1 METVKKEYSTNYKS
15 IKSREYNQ
23 DTFKYALSNF
33 RSCAY
38 NSKRY
43 AESEE
48 IREKK
53 KEYNKR
59 YWAKKQLA
67 KISA

>member
-1 METVKKEYSTNYKS
+1 MENMKKEYSVNYKS
-15 IKSREYNQ
+15 VKSREYNE
-23 DTFKYALSNF
+23 DPFKYAMSNF
-33 RSCAY
+33 RSCAF

-48 IREKK
+48 IRDKK

-67 KISA
+67 KIST

>member
-1 METVKKEYSTNYKS
+1 MECVKKEYSNNYKS
-15 IKSREYNQ
+15 VKSREYNE
-23 DTFKYALSNF
+23 DPFKYALSNF
-33 RSCAY
+33 RSCAF

-43 AESEE
+43 AESQE
-48 IREKK
+48 IRDKK

-59 YWAKKQLA
+59 YWAQKQLA